1 MQVNQ
6 RVKRMVFAAVIAAI
20 YAALSLALAP
30 LSFGQVQ
37 LRASE
42 ALTVLPLF
50 SPCAVWG
57 VTLGC
62 LITNMVGLA
71 TGANVAGLVDVFVG
85 TAATLAAALLTR
97 ALRRYRWRG
106 LPLLATL
113 PPVLLNAVAVG
124 AELYFVLSP
133 GAGLVVLLG
142 FMGSVG
148 LGQLGACTVLG
159 LLLVKALEKTG
170 AHRLL
175 ESL

>member
-1 MQVNQ
+1 MQPNQ
-6 RVKRMVFAAVIAAI
+6 KLKRMVFASVIAAT
-20 YAALSLALAP
+20 YTALSLVLAP
-30 LSFGQVQ
+30 ISFGQVQ
-37 LRASE
+37 LRAAE

-62 LITNMVGLA
+62 FLTNVVGLA

-97 ALRRYRWRG
+97 ALRGVRWKG
-106 LPLLATL
+106 LPVLATL
-113 PPVLLNAVAVG
+113 PPVLVNAIAVG
-124 AELYFVLSP
+124 AELYLVLAP
-133 GAGLVVLLG
+133 GSGVLVLLG

-159 LLLVKALEKTG
+159 LLLVKTLEKTG
-170 AHRLL
+170 AQQLL
-175 ESL
+175 ENL